1 MRKSAIAFQSPLDL
15 RKTAPF
21 FLASLFAMSLP
32 QNFLK
37 MPESQ
42 SKSLPLV
49 FALDEGYEQAK
60 IWIDRLHSKIWG
72 FKVGSILFAERG
84 PDIIREIKDQGSKVF
99 LDLKYHDI
107 GRTVQM
113 AVRQS
118 FKNGVDWI
126 SIHASGGRAML
137 ELAAQEQTEDQSL
150 VAISVLTSL
159 DQKDLLEIGFQKDLP
174 HQVEDLAQLAFASG
188 VRALVCSIK
197 EVAQLKTKYPDRIF
211 ITPGVRLEASQD
223 EQKRT
228 GNLSEAFQQGSSFV
242 VMGRSLY
249 QSKDWKKTWEEIQFT
264 MAEIRSSKL

>member
-1 MRKSAIAFQSPLDL
+1 MKASESFRAKSHLEPGA
-15 RKTAPF
+15 
-21 FLASLFAMSLP
+21 
-32 QNFLK
+32 
-37 MPESQ
+37 
-42 SKSLPLV
+42 LPLV
-49 FALDEGYEQAK
+49 FALDEDYEQAK
-60 IWIDRLHSKIWG
+60 IWIERLKAKIWG
-72 FKVGSILFAERG
+72 FKVGSILFADRG

-118 FKNGVDWI
+118 FKNGADWI

-159 DQKDLLEIGFQKDLP
+159 DQKDLAEIGFQKDLS
-174 HQVEDLAQLAFASG
+174 HQVEDLAQLAFTSG

-197 EVAQLKTKYPDRIF
+197 EVALLKSKYPDRIF
-211 ITPGVRLEASQD
+211 ITPGVRLETSQD

-228 GNLSEAFQQGSSFV
+228 GTINEAFQQGSSFV
-242 VMGRSLY
+242 VLGRSLY